1 MKYSKPELNSDCWQ
15 TATVSLDD
23 SYLGKTLDVWT
34 PFLMAK
40 VTTLSSYS
48 TRSRY
53 IHDLRIGRGL
63 IRADYWQILLRQPA
77 TRLSL
82 WPLVHPVTC
91 TLEGIWGFVSVQHLT
106 LNFISISC
114 SDYKLWPIFWGSVQ
128 CSWLILSA
136 LASWLFT
143 RLRYVLKSSNV
154 HHIERGTSHK
164 DYAKDCFTLNVD
176 WEHLQWALLIVSAF
190 VLASTRLQHGLKSST
205 VHHIETYITLLIKRW
220 RNKDSLSS
228 LMLIWLSL
236 TTMEL
241 KRNLQCCF
249 M

>member
-1 MKYSKPELNSDCWQ
+1 MDKYQIQIYSWFENGKGVDPRGLLTNPVEAACH
-15 TATVSLDD
+15 ASLI
-23 SYLGKTLDVWT
+23 VT
-34 PFLMAK
+34 PGPSGHL
-40 VTTLSSYS
+40 
-48 TRSRY
+48 
-53 IHDLRIGRGL
+53 HPGGDLRICFRPTFHFESYFQFHVL
-63 IRADYWQILLRQPA
+63 II
-77 TRLSL
+77 
-82 WPLVHPVTC
+82 
-91 TLEGIWGFVSVQHLT
+91 
-106 LNFISISC
+106 NFDQSC
-114 SDYKLWPIFWGSVQ
+114 WGSVQ
-128 CSWLILSA
+128 WSWLILSA

-176 WEHLQWALLIVSAF
+176 WKHLQWAFLIVSAF
-190 VLASTRLQHGLKSST
+190 VLACTRLQHVLKSFT

-220 RNKDSLSS
+220 RNKDSVSP